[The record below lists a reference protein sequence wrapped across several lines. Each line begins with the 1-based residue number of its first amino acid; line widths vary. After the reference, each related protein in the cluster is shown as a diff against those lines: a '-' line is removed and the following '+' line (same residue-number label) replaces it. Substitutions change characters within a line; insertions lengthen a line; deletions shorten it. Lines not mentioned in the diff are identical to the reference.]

1 MPRYIDLKILISEIP
16 SFMSV
21 LFSIP
26 CILSLVTMCITVL
39 RLSVIH
45 NFMLVRRPLN
55 PEFKMYIGQM
65 SIWFTNAAKLQDPP
79 ITDEQEIKM
88 IVEDNART
96 FGFIQILCVVW
107 AVPIGYVLDRKL
119 DKCKKNPTKANPA
132 TSRTEEV
139 PFLESKEEDNGETY
153 ERVQKLRN
161 TRDAYFITVVSL

>member
-1 MPRYIDLKILISEIP
+1 
-16 SFMSV
+16 MSV

-45 NFMLVRRPLN
+45 NFNSCPSDGLHRPLHRPLN

-119 DKCKKNPTKANPA
+119 DKCKKTPTKANPA

-139 PFLESKEEDNGETY
+139 ALLDGAKEGDDNGQTY

-161 TRDAYFITVVSL
+161 TRDAYFITVVSD